1 MNKQEKNKQKKK
13 NERNKR
19 VKLKLANRREYARK
33 ERKIVLEEE
42 RAKRETELLVN
53 GKQKPIVNDINKSKE
68 VAKLKEELIK
78 EQLEKGFQLEF
89 NGSNVVPNSTVNY
102 VKFNNEIVGVGI
114 FVEDEV
120 LPSYAIVKQA
130 NGKSLIF
137 DDYNPIYIIKDR
149 ELENLKNYFKLHF
162 S

>member
-42 RAKRETELLVN
+42 RVKRETELLVN

-68 VAKLKEELIK
+68 AAKLKEELIK
-78 EQLEKGFQLEF
+78 EQLEK
-89 NGSNVVPNSTVNY
+89 
-102 VKFNNEIVGVGI
+102 
-114 FVEDEV
+114 
-120 LPSYAIVKQA
+120 
-130 NGKSLIF
+130 
-137 DDYNPIYIIKDR
+137 
-149 ELENLKNYFKLHF
+149 NLKILQALEDQYDLEQKNRTELNQRLESEGHFTLREKLDALHKNNLD
-162 S
+162 SHGVSEDTKEQ

>member
-78 EQLEKGFQLEF
+78 EQLEKNLQILQALEDQYDLEQKNRTELNQRLESEGHF
-89 NGSNVVPNSTVNY
+89 TLRE
-102 VKFNNEIVGVGI
+102 KLDALHKNNLESHEIS
-114 FVEDEV
+114 EDTKE
-120 LPSYAIVKQA
+120 Q
-130 NGKSLIF
+130 
-137 DDYNPIYIIKDR
+137 
-149 ELENLKNYFKLHF
+149 
-162 S
+162 

>member
-68 VAKLKEELIK
+68 AAKLKEELIK
-78 EQLEKGFQLEF
+78 EQLGKNLQILQALEDQYDLEQKNRTELNQRLESEGHFTLREKLDALHKNNLE
-89 NGSNVVPNSTVNY
+89 SH
-102 VKFNNEIVGVGI
+102 EIS
-114 FVEDEV
+114 EDTKE
-120 LPSYAIVKQA
+120 Q
-130 NGKSLIF
+130 
-137 DDYNPIYIIKDR
+137 
-149 ELENLKNYFKLHF
+149 
-162 S
+162 

>member
-13 NERNKR
+13 NESNKR

-78 EQLEKGFQLEF
+78 EQLEKNLQILQALEEQYDLEQKNRTELNQRLESEGHF
-89 NGSNVVPNSTVNY
+89 TLRE
-102 VKFNNEIVGVGI
+102 KLDALHKNNLESHEIS
-114 FVEDEV
+114 ED
-120 LPSYAIVKQA
+120 
-130 NGKSLIF
+130 
-137 DDYNPIYIIKDR
+137 IK
-149 ELENLKNYFKLHF
+149 EQ
-162 S
+162 

>member
-42 RAKRETELLVN
+42 RVKRETELLVN
-53 GKQKPIVNDINKSKE
+53 GKQKPIVNDKNKSKE

-78 EQLEKGFQLEF
+78 EQLEK
-89 NGSNVVPNSTVNY
+89 
-102 VKFNNEIVGVGI
+102 
-114 FVEDEV
+114 
-120 LPSYAIVKQA
+120 
-130 NGKSLIF
+130 
-137 DDYNPIYIIKDR
+137 
-149 ELENLKNYFKLHF
+149 NLKILQALEDQYDLEQKNRTELNQRLESEGHFTLREKLDALHKNNLE
-162 S
+162 SHEISEDTKEQ

>member
-78 EQLEKGFQLEF
+78 EQLEK
-89 NGSNVVPNSTVNY
+89 
-102 VKFNNEIVGVGI
+102 
-114 FVEDEV
+114 
-120 LPSYAIVKQA
+120 
-130 NGKSLIF
+130 
-137 DDYNPIYIIKDR
+137 
-149 ELENLKNYFKLHF
+149 NLKILQALEDQYDLEQKNRTELNQRLESEGHFTLREKLDALHKNNLE
-162 S
+162 SHEISEVTKEQ

>member
-68 VAKLKEELIK
+68 AAKLKEELIK
-78 EQLEKGFQLEF
+78 EQLEK
-89 NGSNVVPNSTVNY
+89 N
-102 VKFNNEIVGVGI
+102 
-114 FVEDEV
+114 
-120 LPSYAIVKQA
+120 
-130 NGKSLIF
+130 
-137 DDYNPIYIIKDR
+137 
-149 ELENLKNYFKLHF
+149 
-162 S
+162 